1 MKLFNEIKR
10 RARDVIRAAKGEPW
24 GELVRPV
31 EFKRMEAKIET
42 FAAERYLPPIIDE
55 FVLPEAVMITYRREL
70 SEDLARCLLD
80 AGALME
86 EVREGPHELGL
97 PGHYVRMTVKVV
109 IPEGVRSDDL
119 PGM

>member
-31 EFKRMEAKIET
+31 EFKRTEAKVET
-42 FAAERYLPPIIDE
+42 FAAEQYIGTIDE
-55 FVLPEAVMITYRREL
+55 KFVPREAVLRTHRRSL
-70 SEDLARCLLD
+70 AVDLARCLLD
-80 AGALME
+80 AGVLRE
-86 EVREGPHELGL
+86 EISQRPHELGL
-97 PGHYVRMTVKVV
+97 LGYTMRLTVKVV

>member
-1 MKLFNEIKR
+1 MKLFDKIKR

-31 EFKRMEAKIET
+31 EFKRTEAKVET

-86 EVREGPHELGL
+86 EVREGSELGL
-97 PGHYVRMTVKVV
+97 PGHYLRMTVKVV
-109 IPEGVRSDDL
+109 VPEEGVR
-119 PGM
+119 G